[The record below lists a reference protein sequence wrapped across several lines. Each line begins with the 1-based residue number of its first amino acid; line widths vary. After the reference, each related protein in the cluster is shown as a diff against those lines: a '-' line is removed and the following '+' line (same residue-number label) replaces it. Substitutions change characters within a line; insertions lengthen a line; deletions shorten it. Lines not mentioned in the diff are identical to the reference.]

1 MEMVH
6 SRELCLAVLL
16 EAKAVAS
23 DSFSL
28 TGALA
33 LSHCLKG
40 KSNTSHQSAES
51 DIWSNG
57 LAMKIKNHRM
67 CQTQDGSGDNFLSA
81 GCPHRL

>member
-16 EAKAVAS
+16 EAKAVVS

-33 LSHCLKG
+33 ISHCLKG
-40 KSNTSHQSAES
+40 KSNTSHQSAAS

-57 LAMKIKNHRM
+57 LAIKTKNHWMR
-67 CQTQDGSGDNFLSA
+67 QKQDGPGDNFSSA